1 MTTSASLRLSLRSLT
16 VRLGMWI
23 CLHTS
28 APCCFDGNYRSP
40 AGFRLMRPALE
51 TLRSIGLLTD
61 FPSATDFSLTLGA
74 DLPCADCL
82 YAGNLR
88 FSADGDLTRLFVTY
102 TCILSSISSSSA
114 RAAPSPVD
122 GMLPYHLYLMIQIQ
136 SFGIPLSPVTLSA
149 HPCSTSELLRTLL
162 RNGCF

>member
-1 MTTSASLRLSLRSLT
+1 
-16 VRLGMWI
+16 
-23 CLHTS
+23 
-28 APCCFDGNYRSP
+28 
-40 AGFRLMRPALE
+40 MRPALE

-102 TCILSSISSSSA
+102 ACILSS
-114 RAAPSPVD
+114 APSRAPHR
-122 GMLPYHLYLMIQIQ
+122 Y
-136 SFGIPLSPVTLSA
+136 SF
-149 HPCSTSELLRTLL
+149 TSL
-162 RNGCF
+162 RNAPLLSVPYGTGPELRYNA